1 MAAQVGPGRNPK
13 LLVFSCTGSNFI
25 CFQKYYV
32 SLAKQLAQKKK
43 RQEIGVNLSPEL
55 FDCFNDEQIA
65 QLTELHKEAT
75 TVRTDSGDS

>member
-1 MAAQVGPGRNPK
+1 M
-13 LLVFSCTGSNFI
+13 
-25 CFQKYYV
+25 

-43 RQEIGVNLSPEL
+43 RQEIGVNLSPDL